1 MSCKNNVLTD
11 ALDRDRLFPGQTPT
25 ILLFDQ
31 TTLLFGTV
39 DFVGVLSDPQAA
51 MDPTHGPKFQ
61 GQWLQVLRSK
71 RHSFV
76 A

>member
-11 ALDRDRLFPGQTPT
+11 ALDRDRLFPSQTPT

-31 TTLLFGTV
+31 TTLLFGNV
-39 DFVGVLSDPQAA
+39 DFLGVLSDPQAA
-51 MDPTHGPKFQ
+51 MDPTHSLKFQ
-61 GQWLQVLRSK
+61 GQWLQVLSSK